1 MNDIDTCMAAPAALH
16 LPMNMCQMRCRMATA
31 TSSIQWTYSAF
42 WRLYPE
48 TQALG
53 WYEGYYSGSVKSK
66 SDLHESEISSEEFG
80 LWRSQQLKELYAT
93 IRSSS
98 LGSFQIQSSEDPTA
112 LNPEELTELEW
123 FYLNCMSLS
132 FPPGVGYT
140 LLYSPHHPF
149 IGYNCFFWST
159 SI

>member
-1 MNDIDTCMAAPAALH
+1 MFGWIV
-16 LPMNMCQMRCRMATA
+16 R
-31 TSSIQWTYSAF
+31 
-42 WRLYPE
+42 
-48 TQALG
+48 ALG

-66 SDLHESEISSEEFG
+66 CDLHESEISTEEFG

-149 IGYNCFFWST
+149 IGYNCFFCFGAAYQFDAASP
-159 SI
+159 SADV

>member
-1 MNDIDTCMAAPAALH
+1 MFGCIV
-16 LPMNMCQMRCRMATA
+16 R
-31 TSSIQWTYSAF
+31 
-42 WRLYPE
+42 
-48 TQALG
+48 ALG
-53 WYEGYYSGSVKSK
+53 WYEGYYSGKIKSK
-66 SDLHESEISSEEFG
+66 SDLHESEISTEEFG

-93 IRSSS
+93 IYSSS
-98 LGSFQIQSSEDPTA
+98 LGSFQIQPSEDPTA

-140 LLYSPHHPF
+140 LLYSPHQPF
-149 IGYNCFFWST
+149 IGYNCFFRSR

>member
-1 MNDIDTCMAAPAALH
+1 
-16 LPMNMCQMRCRMATA
+16 MCSVRQPFQAVPEFQHQRSYQRCELIT
-31 TSSIQWTYSAF
+31 TKNCYF
-42 WRLYPE
+42 WVFGWIVR
-48 TQALG
+48 ALG
-53 WYEGYYSGSVKSK
+53 WYEGYYSGSIKSK
-66 SDLHESEISSEEFG
+66 CDLHGSEISSEEFG

-98 LGSFQIQSSEDPTA
+98 LAIFQIQPSEDPTA

-140 LLYSPHHPF
+140 LLYSPHQPF
-149 IGYNCFFWST
+149 IGYNCFF
-159 SI
+159 